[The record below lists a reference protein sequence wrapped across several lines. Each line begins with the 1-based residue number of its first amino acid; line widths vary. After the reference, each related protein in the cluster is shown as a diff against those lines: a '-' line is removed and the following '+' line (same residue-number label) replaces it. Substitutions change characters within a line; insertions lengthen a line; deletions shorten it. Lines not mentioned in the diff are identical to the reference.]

1 MRNIMVSTCT
11 VTASSQ
17 SQSQCWALSLSLKNH
32 SWLSLVAAQY
42 NFLLTEAL
50 KSLFPFPSWVIS
62 LATCRVWHGMCYL
75 AGL

>member
-1 MRNIMVSTCT
+1 MRNIMVSKCT

-17 SQSQCWALSLSLKNH
+17 SQSQCWAWSLSLKNH

-42 NFLLTEAL
+42 NFLLREAL
-50 KSLFPFPSWVIS
+50 KSLPSWVIS
-62 LATCRVWHGMCYL
+62 LATCRAWHGMCYL